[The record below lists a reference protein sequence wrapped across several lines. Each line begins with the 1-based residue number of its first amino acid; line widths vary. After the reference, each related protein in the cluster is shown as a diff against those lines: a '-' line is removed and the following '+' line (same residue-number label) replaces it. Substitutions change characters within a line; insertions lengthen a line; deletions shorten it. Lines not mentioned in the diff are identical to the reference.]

1 MKPAAVTA
9 IVAVLVAIPMICL
22 TRRML
27 PMLLRVRTERS
38 DDAMNRLY
46 DTEDCIM

>member
-9 IVAVLVAIPMICL
+9 IVAVLVAIPVICL

-27 PMLLRVRTERS
+27 PLLLRPRRERRE
-38 DDAMNRLY
+38 DMLNLLY
-46 DTEDCIM
+46 DTDDCMM